1 MRDTIEIIYIE
12 PDSLT
17 LGPDLEICPQELPLQ
32 LSGPD
37 YMDSYIWNTGGVG
50 QNINITSEGEYTLQS
65 TYACGEF
72 EDTVVISFIPAE
84 AIDLGND
91 TVLCNQPM
99 FSRILEAPPGYDSYV
114 WNNGSN
120 GENIVVS
127 TPGTYWLEATYAC
140 GTVSDTINIANQ
152 PLLSLHLGE
161 DTTFCPGASITL
173 SGGEGFE
180 TYAWSN
186 GKTTSSIQVSNYG
199 EYFVE
204 ANYACGTLR
213 DTILIFEH
221 IAPQAELPGD
231 TAIHLGDNILINPL
245 IIGDQITTYTWTP
258 ATWLECPDCLNTVA
272 SPLASVT
279 YLFEIKDKYGCRGS
293 DELTVL
299 VKNHKR
305 VFVPNAFSPNGDGT
319 NDLFSVYGGPEVKK
333 VISMKIFDRWGGM
346 VYLNEGLPPDGSQGW
361 DGNSNGKKLDQG
373 IYIYLIQVDYIN
385 GESETISGDLML
397 HR

>member
-1 MRDTIEIIYIE
+1 
-12 PDSLT
+12 
-17 LGPDLEICPQELPLQ
+17 
-32 LSGPD
+32 
-37 YMDSYIWNTGGVG
+37 
-50 QNINITSEGEYTLQS
+50 
-65 TYACGEF
+65 
-72 EDTVVISFIPAE
+72 
-84 AIDLGND
+84 
-91 TVLCNQPM
+91 
-99 FSRILEAPPGYDSYV
+99 
-114 WNNGSN
+114 
-120 GENIVVS
+120 
-127 TPGTYWLEATYAC
+127 
-140 GTVSDTINIANQ
+140 
-152 PLLSLHLGE
+152 
-161 DTTFCPGASITL
+161 
-173 SGGEGFE
+173 
-180 TYAWSN
+180 
-186 GKTTSSIQVSNYG
+186 
-199 EYFVE
+199 
-204 ANYACGTLR
+204 
-213 DTILIFEH
+213 
-221 IAPQAELPGD
+221 
-231 TAIHLGDNILINPL
+231 
-245 IIGDQITTYTWTP
+245 
-258 ATWLECPDCLNTVA
+258 VA